1 MKCEL
6 SGWAGEKK
14 KKLPQ
19 RSRTYGYGGREARFG
34 LVLSQRKCPFR
45 TLDRS
50 VNHESR
56 REERNPLGSGSRTP
70 AGWAAGPP
78 PAVITA
84 LLPFAFPHNQMSWDG
99 HFQSIPG
106 TVGVQRRFVQSPTP
120 TWFPS
125 GSPQTGPRPERLHSS
140 AGVSPFFL
148 HLITTA
154 GSLCRGN
161 VCSLFHPQQN

>member
-1 MKCEL
+1 MKREL
-6 SGWAGEKK
+6 SGRAGKKK

-56 REERNPLGSGSRTP
+56 REERNPLGSGARTP

-84 LLPFAFPHNQMSWDG
+84 LLPFAFPHDQDLRFFAG
-99 HFQSIPG
+99 RA
-106 TVGVQRRFVQSPTP
+106 GVYPSSRWET
-120 TWFPS
+120 FPVH
-125 GSPQTGPRPERLHSS
+125 PRDRWHPEKVCPVTHANMVPEWISTNRSS
-140 AGVSPFFL
+140 A
-148 HLITTA
+148 
-154 GSLCRGN
+154 
-161 VCSLFHPQQN
+161 